1 MYKFNIRT
9 FKQELADQTV
19 VTFGFINIEYKEVE
33 YLSKDSVPVSM
44 VLVYQ
49 KGLVNNGNNPAILKA
64 YGGFGE
70 VSSSAFDPG
79 IVYFVKNGGV
89 FAYANIRGGGDKG
102 VSWAKAGRGNNKQ
115 KSFDD
120 FIAAAEYLIGQK
132 YTSKDKLA
140 ATGASN
146 GGLVAAASAIQRPDL
161 FKAVVPVVVPLD
173 MLRFEK
179 FTIGHA
185 WTDEYGTVAD
195 SLSFTKLLAFSPCHQ
210 IKEGINYPAML
221 IVTSDN
227 DDRVPPFHSYKF
239 AARLQNRKAQKN
251 PIYLK
256 VEKKSG
262 HYGASTLLTSI
273 KEDADIY
280 GFIMEMVKQ

>member
-140 ATGASN
+140 ATGGSN
-146 GGLVAAASAIQRPDL
+146 GGLVVAACAIQRPDL
-161 FKAVVPVVVPLD
+161 FKAVVPV
-173 MLRFEK
+173 
-179 FTIGHA
+179 
-185 WTDEYGTVAD
+185 W
-195 SLSFTKLLAFSPCHQ
+195 CHSTCFVSRNSRSDTPGQ
-210 IKEGINYPAML
+210 MSTEPWP
-221 IVTSDN
+221 IV
-227 DDRVPPFHSYKF
+227 
-239 AARLQNRKAQKN
+239 
-251 PIYLK
+251 
-256 VEKKSG
+256 
-262 HYGASTLLTSI
+262 
-273 KEDADIY
+273 
-280 GFIMEMVKQ
+280 